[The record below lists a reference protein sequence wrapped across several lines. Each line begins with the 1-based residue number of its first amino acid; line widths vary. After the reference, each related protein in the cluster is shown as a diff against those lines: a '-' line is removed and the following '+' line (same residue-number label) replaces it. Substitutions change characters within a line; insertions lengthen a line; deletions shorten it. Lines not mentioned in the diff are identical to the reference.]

1 MDAKIVDKST
11 NEWNISMKSK
21 KNDPRVIRTK
31 VSLRQALEELITE
44 KSFSTLT
51 IGQITAHAGLD
62 RSTFYL
68 HYSGLHT
75 LLEDCARELFAEM
88 RTVIYANKTADYH
101 ANPSVLEPFV
111 ASVFKH
117 LEKHHRFYKTMLG
130 RQGDPYFRTLFQ
142 DQISELIFEPVEMS
156 DSLEQNTV
164 QYSMTLRFFSAGF
177 AGLASWWLEKD
188 MPIPLEEASRQ
199 IAMNIL
205 PGYLRLIE

>member
-1 MDAKIVDKST
+1 
-11 NEWNISMKSK
+11 MKSEK
-21 KNDPRVIRTK
+21 IDPRVVRTRAL
-31 VSLRQALEELITE
+31 LRQALEECVTE

-51 IGQITAHAGLD
+51 IGQVTTKAGLD

-68 HYSGLHT
+68 HYPGLHS

-88 RTVIYANKTADYH
+88 HDVIYANKSVDFRAS
-101 ANPSVLEPFV
+101 PSELEPFV

-117 LEKHHRFYKTMLG
+117 LEKHHRFYKAMLG
-130 RQGDPYFRTLFQ
+130 RQGDPYFRMLFQ
-142 DQISELIFEPVEMS
+142 DQISELIFEPVELKEPS
-156 DSLEQNTV
+156 DQNAV
-164 QYSMTLRFFSAGF
+164 QTGMTLRFFSAGF

-199 IAMNIL
+199 IAVNIL